1 MPKKKKPETI
11 PPATLPIEVEV
22 VKNEIL
28 KEGPV
33 EERRSLIKTDV
44 KSTPLGKGV
53 ALICD
58 HCYVRDRCSEFKP
71 GQECVFQKD
80 VPKIETGADIR
91 GAIMSLLSLQVQ
103 RINTARNI
111 ENLDGGYPD
120 SSLSAEMD
128 RFVELARIL
137 REISDQ
143 RDTLDL
149 HIKGPGIITRI
160 FGDMMKK
167 NTGSP

>member
-1 MPKKKKPETI
+1 MPKKKRPEII
-11 PPATLPIEVEV
+11 PPTTLPIEVEV
-22 VKNEIL
+22 MKNEIL
-28 KEGPV
+28 KEGPM
-33 EERRSLIKTDV
+33 EERRALIKSEV
-44 KSTPLGKGV
+44 KTSPLGKGV
-53 ALICD
+53 ELNCD
-58 HCYVRDRCSEFKP
+58 HCYVRDRCPEFKP
-71 GQECVFQKD
+71 AQECVFQQD

-137 REISDQ
+137 KEMADP
-143 RDTLDL
+143 RDTVDL
-149 HIKGPGIITRI
+149 RVKGKGIISQI
-160 FGDMMKK
+160 FGDIMKK
-167 NTGSP
+167 PRSM